1 MAKYSDIK
9 GFTVQT
15 VSTDPA
21 ASAISSTTWASGGAL
36 PAAIFE
42 NAGAGATYNA
52 ALTFGGQGNPPSPL
66 HPVSG
71 ETDSYNGT
79 SWTEVAEMNT
89 ARRLLAGAGT
99 QTAALAYAGWPPNY
113 ANTEEWNG
121 SAWSEVNDLNT
132 AGRQASG
139 VGVNAEACLMVAGK
153 NRTSNVESWNG
164 TSWTEVAEVNTA
176 REGTNNWG
184 TSTSAV
190 TAGGIN
196 APGNT
201 IANVES
207 WDGSSWTEI
216 NDLNV
221 GRRRAGTSGPD
232 NTSGLFFGG
241 DSPPPVKVASTEH
254 FDGSAWTEVA
264 DLAEARAMEGS
275 AGHSAGSSLAIGG
288 DNTTP
293 VRVTSTEQFIAPS
306 VFSQITEG
314 QLFFNSTTN
323 TFKETIKDIPGATWA
338 SSGALNSPRGN
349 AGTSGTQT
357 AALFYGGDGPP
368 GTIAITE
375 LYNGSSWTEVGDLN
389 IARSQTFF
397 SNQGTSTAALNATG
411 SPIATNVES
420 WNGSSW
426 TETTDL
432 NTGRRNGSSLGTQG
446 AMLGTGG
453 YASSYRTLTE
463 IWDGSSWTETGDC
476 PDAKFIGQGGGGTTT
491 AGIIAGNYPNGDV
504 DSSQTWDGTTWTNG
518 PNINTGRSGIAFSAT
533 SQSSALAHGGGVGTP
548 QAASKLTEFF
558 DGTSWTELNDMAQV
572 SQSGGGAGN
581 SILGIHYGGYG
592 PGALTTTEE
601 WTAGLGNK
609 TITAS

>member
-15 VSTDPA
+15 VSSDPA
-21 ASAISSTTWASGGAL
+21 ASVVDTGSWSSTAS
-36 PAAIFE
+36 
-42 NAGAGATYNA
+42 
-52 ALTFGGQGNPPSPL
+52 
-66 HPVSG
+66 
-71 ETDSYNGT
+71 
-79 SWTEVAEMNT
+79 MNT
-89 ARRLLAGAGT
+89 ARAQVDGCGII
-99 QTAALAYAGWPPNY
+99 TAALATGGYTTTNV
-113 ANTEEWNG
+113 ANTESWNG
-121 SAWSEVNDLNT
+121 SAWSEVNDLNAATRDKAVFGTYTAAIAAGGNPPSTNNESWDGTNWTEVNEINTGRGGAKAVGTNT
-132 AGRQASG
+132 AGLIYGGYATARSALTESWDGTNFTEVGDLNTARAGIAGAGTQTAALAATGGPEANIGAAS
-139 VGVNAEACLMVAGK
+139 ND
-153 NRTSNVESWNG
+153 TESWNG
-164 TSWTEVAEVNTA
+164 SAWTTLTESSNTNIKGEGAGSCGTQTDALLFGGSIYSSSGPTARTEAWNGSTWTEVSDLGTGRARGAES
-176 REGTNNWG
+176 GTG
-184 TSTSAV
+184 STSA
-190 TAGGIN
+190 
-196 APGNT
+196 
-201 IANVES
+201 
-207 WDGSSWTEI
+207 
-216 NDLNV
+216 
-221 GRRRAGTSGPD
+221 
-232 NTSGLFFGG
+232 
-241 DSPPPVKVASTEH
+241 
-254 FDGSAWTEVA
+254 
-264 DLAEARAMEGS
+264 M
-275 AGHSAGSSLAIGG
+275 IGG
-288 DNTTP
+288 GGPPNTTA
-293 VRVTSTEQFIAPS
+293 TEQWTTTATPTTLAK
-306 VFSQITEG
+306 ITEG
-314 QLFFNSTTN
+314 QLFFNSTAN
-323 TFKETIKDIPGATWA
+323 VFKETITDIPGATWA

-349 AGTSGTQT
+349 AGTSGIQT

-432 NTGRRNGSSLGTQG
+432 NTARRNGASLGTQG

-453 YASSYRTLTE
+453 YNPPSYRTLTE

-504 DSSQTWDGTTWTNG
+504 DSSQTWDGTSWTNG

-572 SQSGGGAGN
+572 SQSGGGAGS

-609 TITAS
+609 TITSS